1 MASTKAS
8 QAEDDGRP
16 GAAGAAVEA
25 LVMEELPSRNY
36 RLELAN
42 RAVVIA
48 HPAGA
53 AKANFVRLRPRDR
66 VLVELS
72 PHDKTRG
79 RITRLL
85 STERG

>member
-1 MASTKAS
+1 MAST
-8 QAEDDGRP
+8 EGLGRDDGDRP
-16 GAAGAAVEA
+16 GGTGGAVEA
-25 LVMEELPSRNY
+25 VVMEELPRRTY

-42 RAVVIA
+42 RAVVIG

-79 RITRLL
+79 RITKLL
-85 STERG
+85 STERA

>member
-1 MASTKAS
+1 MPEDV
-8 QAEDDGRP
+8 AERP
-16 GAAGAAVEA
+16 GGPGSAVEA
-25 LVMEELPSRNY
+25 LVIEELPNRNY

-42 RAVVIA
+42 RAVVIG

-85 STERG
+85 STERA